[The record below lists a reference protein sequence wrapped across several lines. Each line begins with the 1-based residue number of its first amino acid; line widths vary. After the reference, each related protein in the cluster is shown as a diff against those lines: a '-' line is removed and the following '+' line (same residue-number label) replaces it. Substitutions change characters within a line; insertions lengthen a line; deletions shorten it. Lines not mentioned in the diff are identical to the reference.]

1 MAEAGLGRVAGDFFG
16 TVLLFREA
24 PDGYRASV
32 AALRHQLLT
41 CLDAFARD
49 PASQRVAPEELSL
62 ARFALVA
69 WADEAI
75 QLANWPGRDEWLRE
89 PLQLQLFRTNRA
101 GDEFYDHLASLRP
114 EQNAAREIFHLC
126 LAFGFQGRYAGRDAD
141 RAELMRQQFE
151 MLRAARCALDL
162 STTAPISPPAYH
174 VEIELSGGGGRPL
187 WPVMLAWLGG
197 TAVLFAVLWL
207 VLRSFASGVA
217 TPEGV

>member
-1 MAEAGLGRVAGDFFG
+1 MAEAGLGRAAGDFFG

-24 PDGYRASV
+24 PDAYRASV
-32 AALRHQLLT
+32 PALRHQLLA

-49 PASQRVAPEELSL
+49 PASQRVPPDELNQ

-75 QLANWPGRDEWLRE
+75 QLANWAGRDEWLRE

-114 EQNAAREIFHLC
+114 EQNAAREIFYLC
-126 LAFGFQGRYAGRDAD
+126 LAFGFQGRYAGHDAE
-141 RAELMRQQFE
+141 RAELTRQHFE

-162 STTAPISPPAYH
+162 STTAPIAPPAYR
-174 VEIELSGGGGRPL
+174 VEIEVSGGGGRPL
-187 WPVMLAWLGG
+187 WPVILAWAGG
-197 TAVLFAVLWL
+197 AAVLFAVFWL
-207 VLRSFASGVA
+207 VLRSFVTGVA
-217 TPEGV
+217 TPDGV

>member
-1 MAEAGLGRVAGDFFG
+1 VAESGLGRAAGDFFG

-32 AALRHQLLT
+32 PALRHQLLA

-49 PASQRVAPEELSL
+49 PASQRVPPEELAQ

-69 WADEAI
+69 FADETI
-75 QLANWPGRDEWLRE
+75 QLANWAGRDEWLRE
-89 PLQLQLFRTNRA
+89 PLQLQLFHTTRA

-114 EQNAAREIFHLC
+114 EQNAARQIFYLC
-126 LAFGFQGRYAGRDAD
+126 LAFGFQGRYAGHDAE
-141 RAELMRQQFE
+141 RAELMRQHFE

-162 STTAPISPPAYH
+162 ASSAPIAPPAYR
-174 VEIELSGGGGRPL
+174 VEIEVAGGGGRPL
-187 WPVMLAWLGG
+187 WPVFLAWAGATLL
-197 TAVLFAVLWL
+197 LFAVFWF
-207 VLRSFASGVA
+207 VLRSLASGVA